1 MTPQEHLTPVN
12 DDSTEIRTF
21 DVADPSF
28 SVRSPEVRR
37 AREESWYVRTN
48 YGLAVLRYDQ
58 VDRLLTDRRLKQG
71 SAAWPAHH
79 GVHGGL
85 FADWWAESVLNL
97 EGADHARLRKLVTPA
112 FSRKLISEMAPG
124 FRNLANELID
134 AFASRGRCEFV
145 SEFAEPY
152 ATRVICQL
160 LGLPEAEWETFA
172 RWSATV
178 GLGLGVTIAE
188 ELPRIEEA
196 LEGLFGYADELIE
209 DRKAGPAD
217 DFVSRLVLAHIE
229 DDRLSDRELRVMLVL
244 LIFGGIDT
252 TRNQLGLAMHTFLE
266 HLDQWRLL
274 AERPEL
280 GPASVEEL
288 MRVRPTITWVTR
300 EATQDLTFD
309 DLDIE
314 EGTTI
319 HLFSESAGTDPRAV
333 PDGRFDITADRPE
346 HFGFGAGVHHCLGH
360 HVARIDM
367 ATAMP
372 ILAQRIR
379 DPELDGEARFLP
391 DSGNTGAITL
401 PIRFTAA
408 AAETDGS

>member
-1 MTPQEHLTPVN
+1 MAG
-12 DDSTEIRTF
+12 STIGSL
-21 DVADPSF
+21 DVSDPGF
-28 SVRSPEVRR
+28 SVRSPAVRQ
-37 AREESWYVRTN
+37 AREDDWYVRTN
-48 YGLAVLRYDQ
+48 YGIAVLRYDQ

-79 GVHGGL
+79 GVVGGP
-85 FADWWAESVLNL
+85 FAEWWSESVLNL

-112 FSRKLISEMAPG
+112 FSRRLISAMTPR
-124 FRNLANELID
+124 FRDLANELID
-134 AFASRGRCEFV
+134 AFAARGRCEFV

-160 LGLPEAEWETFA
+160 LGLPEERWETFA

-178 GLGLGVTIAE
+178 GLGLGVTIADD
-188 ELPRIEEA
+188 LPRIEEA
-196 LEGLFGYADELIE
+196 LEGFFGYADELITE
-209 DRKAGPAD
+209 RKRNPGD

-229 DDRLSDRELRVMLVL
+229 GDRLSDRELRVMLVL

-252 TRNQLGLAMHTFLE
+252 TRNQLGLAMHTFVE
-266 HLDQWRLL
+266 HPDQWRLL
-274 AERPEL
+274 GERPEL
-280 GPASVEEL
+280 GPAAVEEV

-309 DLDIE
+309 GLDIE

-333 PDGRFDITADRPE
+333 PDDRFDIAAKRPE

-360 HVARIDM
+360 FVARIDM

-372 ILAQRIR
+372 LLAQRLR
-379 DPELDGEARFLP
+379 DPELDGGARFLP
-391 DSGNTGAITL
+391 DSGNTGAVRL
-401 PIRFTAA
+401 PIRFSP
-408 AAETDGS
+408 GGRGNP